1 MTKLVDIHGKPIHR
15 GLVMA
20 VLLVGVFVAM
30 LMQTALGTAQP
41 ALMAAFNI
49 DAATVQW
56 LTTIFLMAN
65 GIMVPVSAFLLTRI
79 PTKTLFI
86 VAMGMFTLGT
96 FLAYSAPTDMFW
108 VLLVARVIQA
118 MAVGALMPMMQVVS
132 LTIFDEASRGKAMG
146 MAGLAIGMAPA
157 IGPVMSGW
165 LLEKDRTIL
174 GWTLVADWRNVFGII
189 LPLLIGVLILS
200 FFVMRDV
207 LPNRPVKLDVR
218 SLIEST
224 IGFGSILYGFAMVS
238 SHGWGN
244 IPNVIVPLVIG
255 VLVVAEFMWHQSR
268 MADPFL
274 SMTVFKN
281 KQFTL
286 TTILVSVVML
296 SMIGVQMILPIFMQ
310 NIRGLSP
317 LDSGLTLLPGAL
329 MMGIMAP
336 VAGAFY
342 DKYGVKRLA
351 QVGLFLL
358 TIGTVPFFF
367 LTAQTPIHY
376 ITAMYTLRMFG
387 IAMVMM
393 PLTTSA
399 MAALSTDTAA
409 QGTAANNTMRQIAT
423 GLGTAVLASVLQS
436 VTNAHIPSEQLK
448 TANPLHFAEQM
459 ADATLSGF
467 HAAFL
472 LAAGFS
478 MVALILTFFLKSGK
492 QSFRKP
498 ISSQP
503 LKEEGA

>member
-1 MTKLVDIHGKPIHR
+1 MPEVTDIHGKPIHR
-15 GLVMA
+15 GMILA

-41 ALMAAFNI
+41 ALMKAFDV

-86 VAMGMFTLGT
+86 GAMTFFTVGT
-96 FLAYSAPTDMFW
+96 FLAYMAPTDMFW

-118 MAVGALMPMMQVVS
+118 MAVGALMPMMQVISV
-132 LTIFDEASRGKAMG
+132 TIFDPASRGKVMG
-146 MAGLAIGMAPA
+146 IGGLAIGMAPA

-165 LLEKDRTIL
+165 LLDKTHHVFGLTIE
-174 GWTLVADWRNVFGII
+174 ADWRNVFGII
-189 LPLLIGVLILS
+189 LPLLVLVLILS

-207 LPNRPVKLDVR
+207 LPNRPIKLNVR

-224 IGFGSILYGFAMVS
+224 IGFGAILYGFAMVS
-238 SHGWGN
+238 SKGWGDVT
-244 IPNVIVPLVIG
+244 NVILPLIVG

-274 SMTVFKN
+274 SMSVFKN

-286 TTILVSVVML
+286 TTVLVSVVML

-317 LDSGLTLLPGAL
+317 LESGLTLLPGAL

-351 QVGLFLL
+351 QVGLLIL
-358 TIGTVPFFF
+358 TIGTIPFFF
-367 LTAQTPIHY
+367 LTPETPTHY
-376 ITAMYTLRMFG
+376 ITALYTLRMFG

-399 MAALSTDTAA
+399 MSALSPDTAA

-423 GLGTAVLASVLQS
+423 GLGTAILASVLQS
-436 VTNAHIPSEQLK
+436 VTNNNIPSSSLK
-448 TANPLHFAEQM
+448 TTNPLHFADKM
-459 ADATLSGF
+459 ANATLTGF

-472 LAAGFS
+472 LAALFAA
-478 MVALILTFFLKSGK
+478 VALFLTFFLAPGK
-492 QSFRKP
+492 QVFRKP
-498 ISSQP
+498 ISSENKQ
-503 LKEEGA
+503 EEAV